1 MKVKHLFFNS
11 ALKPWKSTY
20 SSWARVQGCALFSL
34 RQLYIVSPLNEG
46 FMLHENMYRFCA
58 RVRCTRQTTNMQ
70 TPEVG
75 AKLCSFQATFWQ
87 VLPAH
92 PGVVSRRERSAGE
105 QSCRK
110 KALLLELLT
119 DSSVSPPLSWAIQ
132 SMASSSATDIRR
144 QTDKADGH
152 TVQLLHTP
160 CSNMFFAHLQQIK
173 FPSKWISSL
182 VAFGGRATLFSL
194 IFILY
199 PPNKW
204 STVQPA
210 PCCCRRRVFDFP
222 MLSLLS
228 RFSRG

>member
-1 MKVKHLFFNS
+1 
-11 ALKPWKSTY
+11 
-20 SSWARVQGCALFSL
+20 
-34 RQLYIVSPLNEG
+34 
-46 FMLHENMYRFCA
+46 MLHKNVYRFCA
-58 RVRCTRQTTNMQ
+58 RVRGTRQTTNMQ

-87 VLPAH
+87 VLLAH
-92 PGVVSRRERSAGE
+92 PGVVSRRERSAGA

-110 KALLLELLT
+110 RALLLELLT

-132 SMASSSATDIRR
+132 SMASSSATDTRR
-144 QTDKADGH
+144 QTDRQSRRTHRAAPPH
-152 TVQLLHTP
+152 SVQWYV
-160 CSNMFFAHLQQIK
+160 FAHLQQIK

-210 PCCCRRRVFDFP
+210 PCYCPHCVFDFP
-222 MLSLLS
+222 MFSLPS